1 MKSLFW
7 IAKTEARQN
16 KWHFIFISLISL
28 LLGISFCFIRQA
40 HQRIASLAIHELWNA
55 DLVILPKGITL
66 NDFREEL
73 LTATSSA
80 FLPEAMFDTTMG
92 LAENKFSLTAVL
104 ALTDE
109 KGPKVLTKSN
119 FSQIGIDW
127 LKGHQSIL
135 PWQEQST
142 YSTAEWGNKVIS
154 GFFASG
160 TEPMMK
166 NLKDLVDRKT
176 VGQAIFI
183 KKQQAHD
190 EKMQSELH
198 SALLSYSSL
207 VFFLAL
213 IALTSLFI
221 WIKVRL
227 QNSFSVFEEMGFPP
241 ITQKKILALLLIG
254 TCFIP
259 IVFGVT
265 IGLSQ

>member
-7 IAKTEARQN
+7 ITKTEVLQN
-16 KWHFIFISLISL
+16 KWHFVFISLVSL
-28 LLGISFCFIRQA
+28 LLGISFCYLQKA
-40 HQRIASLAIHELWNA
+40 HQKITNLTIHESWNA
-55 DLVILPKGITL
+55 DLVVLPKGISL
-66 NDFREEL
+66 DDFREEL
-73 LTATSSA
+73 LTGSSSA

-109 KGPKVLTKSN
+109 KGSRVLTKSN
-119 FSQIGIDW
+119 FSLIGIDW
-127 LKGHQSIL
+127 LKGRQNIV
-135 PWQEQST
+135 PWQEQTT
-142 YSTAEWGNKVIS
+142 YATTEWGYKVIS

-160 TEPMMK
+160 TEVMMK

-183 KKQQAHD
+183 KRQQAHD
-190 EKMQSELH
+190 EKIQSELH
-198 SALLSYSSL
+198 SALISYSSL
-207 VFFLAL
+207 VFFLAV
-213 IALTSLFI
+213 IALTSLLV

-227 QNSFSVFEEMGFPP
+227 QNSFSVLDELGLPLLA
-241 ITQKKILALLLIG
+241 KRKILICLLIV

-259 IVFGVT
+259 VLLGVA